1 MFAYMMEKKCFDLEN
16 EKINIL
22 HSMHI
27 IAQPAVKTPLG
38 ITERAIMQGNFWVV
52 YFAHVQWISWVS

>member
-1 MFAYMMEKKCFDLEN
+1 MMEKKFFDLEN
-16 EKINIL
+16 DKINIL

-38 ITERAIMQGNFWVV
+38 ITERVIINNVDMQGNFWVV
-52 YFAHVQWISWVS
+52 YFAHLQI